1 MTVNDGTGGWKSWGS
16 GRLFGSVTSTHL
28 LVDRKA
34 LPPEPT
40 TYTPSHNVA
49 RCRISDHSPAAGAA
63 EEPWPSPCCPCG
75 SSAPSR
81 PSSAP
86 APAATAASASPPSY
100 APRQAASSPS
110 PKAATSRP
118 APTVAPSTSSPEA
131 PPTTAAPGA
140 TIRTALSGSDT
151 GPEAP
156 YTRDN
161 ATPVAD
167 DTTGDVFLV
176 STGEPVTRGTRLPYV
191 QKSTGDG
198 LTFGAP
204 RALTRLSGK
213 TSGWFATGPA
223 RIHLAVRNELDD
235 TKPHR
240 THAISTDGGATVG
253 RHTVANLTTPQI
265 QASVLALRHTYQDRP
280 GDTLVLAAPS
290 GSTGGEKL
298 RIRYSTDRGTTW
310 TDAPDGQLNA
320 DRAGYSDL
328 AELTGGEPGL
338 VYEGGTDPSTANIC
352 FSRFTP
358 TAIGLPGTFDGTI
371 LPQPTPDAG

>member
-1 MTVNDGTGGWKSWGS
+1 MPDQRSFTSRRRRRRTLAVALLSMRLVGTQQTLFRSGGYGCFRIPSLIRTKAGS
-16 GRLFGSVTSTHL
+16 LLAFAQGRHFPSCA
-28 LVDRKA
+28 DRG
-34 LPPEPT
+34 PIDI
-40 TYTPSHNVA
+40 VA
-49 RCRISDHSPAAGAA
+49 RGSTDHGRTWGP
-63 EEPWPSPCCPCG
+63 
-75 SSAPSR
+75 
-81 PSSAP
+81 
-86 APAATAASASPPSY
+86 
-100 APRQAASSPS
+100 
-110 PKAATSRP
+110 
-118 APTVAPSTSSPEA
+118 
-131 PPTTAAPGA
+131 
-140 TIRTALSGSDT
+140 IRTALSGSDT
-151 GPEAP
+151 DPEAP

-167 DTTGDVFLV
+167 DTTGNVFLA

-191 QKSTGDG
+191 HKSTDDG

-204 RALTRLSGK
+204 RVLTRLSGK

-253 RHTVANLTTPQI
+253 RHTVANLTTAQI
-265 QASVLALRHTYQDRP
+265 QASVLALRHTYQDPP
-280 GDTLVLAAPS
+280 GDPLVLAAPS
-290 GSTGGEKL
+290 GSTGREKL

-320 DRAGYSDL
+320 DRADYSDL

-338 VYEGGTDPSTANIC
+338 VYEGGTDSSTANIC

-371 LPQPTPDAG
+371 LPQPTPDAGPTTPTAHRTPTTPTSPAPRRPSAADFGRR